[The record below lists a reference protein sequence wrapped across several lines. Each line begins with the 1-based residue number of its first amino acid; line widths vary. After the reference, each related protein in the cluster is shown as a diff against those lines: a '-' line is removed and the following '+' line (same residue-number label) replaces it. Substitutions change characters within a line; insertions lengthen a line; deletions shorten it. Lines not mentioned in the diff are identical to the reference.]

1 MISENAGTENPRPN
15 VVLEAVGAV
24 MMREAYLVLISDE
37 VAVIN
42 KQTITEGGI
51 LRYGDI
57 VKSFEE
63 TEFVLSSA
71 SIWLPVQS
79 NSLRMSSV
87 VLQREDADHV
97 DRDLVG
103 AVDARPWLTPFPRAL
118 V

>member
-15 VVLEAVGAV
+15 VAVEAVGAV
-24 MMREAYLVLISDE
+24 MIREAYLVLTPYEGAS
-37 VAVIN
+37 IN
-42 KQTITEGGI
+42 KQTITEGGMF
-51 LRYGDI
+51 RYGDI

-63 TEFVLSSA
+63 TEFMLSSV
-71 SIWLPVQS
+71 IFWLLVQS
-79 NSLRMSSV
+79 VSLRMSSAV
-87 VLQREDADHV
+87 SQRQDAEHV